1 MLRIAGY
8 IAMILAP
15 LIVLFGIVL
24 AIGMAIFGVAVLR
37 SDVFALF
44 AMAFVAFALTT
55 SVTVGVWLARAAK
68 SPPNPEQPSA

>member
-8 IAMILAP
+8 ITLILAP
-15 LIVLFGIVL
+15 LIVLFAIVL
-24 AIGMAIFGVAVLR
+24 AIGMAIFGLAVLR

-55 SVTVGVWLARAAK
+55 SVTVGVWLARASKA
-68 SPPNPEQPSA
+68 PPNPEPPSA